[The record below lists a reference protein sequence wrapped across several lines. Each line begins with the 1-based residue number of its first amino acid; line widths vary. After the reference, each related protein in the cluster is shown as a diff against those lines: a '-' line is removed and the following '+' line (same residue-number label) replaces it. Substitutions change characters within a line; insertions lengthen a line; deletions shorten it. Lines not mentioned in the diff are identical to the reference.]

1 VHFRDAGVYS
11 TFGGCMKEAD
21 WRIVVI
27 GNQGQIAWELQ
38 HRLPAVGAV
47 STVGR
52 PDVDL
57 ADPGSIRA
65 MIRRFEPDVLVNA
78 AAYTAVDQAET
89 EPALAMRVNGEA
101 PQIMAEEMNRIHGLL
116 INYSSDY
123 VFDGEKPTA
132 YAESDAPRPLNV
144 YGASKLV
151 GDRSVEAAGGSYL
164 VFRTSWVY
172 AARGKNFLR
181 TVLRLAAEREELRVV
196 DDQIG
201 APTCS
206 KDIAQATVQVL
217 QQLTGQICSPAEA
230 LGDRRGIYNMTAQGS
245 VSWFGFAQ
253 AIVEEM
259 RRHECGKRNLARVV
273 PISSAEYRTAAVR
286 PKNSRLSNE
295 KLRMRFGVELPEW
308 KTSLAEVMKESE
320 TSDRSLPH

>member
-1 VHFRDAGVYS
+1 
-11 TFGGCMKEAD
+11 MKEAG

-27 GNQGQIAWELQ
+27 GSQGQIAWELQ
-38 HRLPAVGAV
+38 HSLPAIGSV

-89 EPALAMRVNGEA
+89 EPELAMKVNGEA
-101 PQIMAEEMNRIHGLL
+101 PQVMAEEMNRIQGLL

-123 VFDGEKPTA
+123 VFDGEKLTA
-132 YAESDAPRPLNV
+132 YAESDAPRPLNA

-151 GDRSVEAAGGSYL
+151 GDCSVEAAGGSYL

-172 AARGKNFLR
+172 SARGKNFLR

-206 KDIAQATVQVL
+206 KDIAQATTQVL

-245 VSWFGFAQ
+245 VSWCGFAK

-259 RRHECGKRNLARVV
+259 RHHGGKRNLARVV
-273 PISSAEYRTAAVR
+273 PITTAEYPTAAVR
-286 PKNSRLSNE
+286 PKNSRLTNE
-295 KLRMRFGVELPEW
+295 KLRVRFGVELPEW
-308 KTSLAEVMKESE
+308 KTSLTKVMKEAE
-320 TSDRSLPH
+320 TSGRSLPH